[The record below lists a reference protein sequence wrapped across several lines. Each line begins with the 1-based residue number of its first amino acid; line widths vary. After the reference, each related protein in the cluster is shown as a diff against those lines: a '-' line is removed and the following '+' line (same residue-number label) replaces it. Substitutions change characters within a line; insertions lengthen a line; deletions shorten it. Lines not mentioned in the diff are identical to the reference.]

1 MDRDVVSQSISR
13 GTPLSRLQTPLA
25 YFGLGLTVMEG
36 AFGIFLASR
45 AYSEKVIVLI
55 VCWMGLLF
63 LTNLIVVAFLTYR
76 VPHHIMLQAQTEM
89 NEDALHVVRLTAEAM
104 RLLADSATN
113 PSKDPKEVLTVLNHV
128 ETILK
133 DRK

>member
-1 MDRDVVSQSISR
+1 
-13 GTPLSRLQTPLA
+13 
-25 YFGLGLTVMEG
+25 MEG